1 MNLLTMKDI
10 TKAYTDK
17 VLFDHVDFSI
27 EEGEKVGIIGING
40 TGKST
45 LLKIIAELEEHETGE
60 IVKGNRVHVN
70 FLPQNPEF
78 PEGATIYDY
87 VIKANETLDNH
98 WSIEGEAKT
107 ILNKLGFTEYDRK
120 IATLSGGQKKK
131 VALAGA
137 LLSHSEILILDE
149 PTNHLDNDMTEWL
162 ENYLK
167 AYRGALIMVTHDR
180 YFLDLVCNRIVEI
193 DKGKLYSYN
202 SNYEGYLELKAAR
215 EEQAMATQD
224 KHANI
229 LRKEIAWMQRGAR
242 ARSTKQKAHIQRY
255 EALKNEEKVKVDG
268 QVEINAL
275 ASRLGKKTIE
285 LHHITTGYGDHILI
299 RDFTYIFLKTDRI
312 GILGPNGC
320 GKTTLIKTI
329 MQAAADQNGEN
340 RVEEKQLYA
349 EKNSGKESDILS
361 LQDGTIEI
369 GDTVKIG
376 YYAQENEVLDNKQ
389 KVIDYIRDTAEY
401 IQTSDGTIT
410 ASQMLEKFLFEGA
423 LQYQSIG
430 KLSGGEKR
438 RLYLCKILMEAPN
451 VLILDEPTNDLDIQT
466 LCILEDYLDT
476 FPGILITVSH
486 DRYFLDRVVR
496 RMLTFEGNGRVEQF
510 NGSYTDY
517 FQSHESDT
525 SEKNAENKELPVNK
539 NQNFPQAGTDRVRE
553 ENQGKSGKVKTEKL
567 KFTFQE
573 KKEYG
578 TIEQDIEK
586 LEQKIEELD
595 GEILKTAT
603 DFVKLNELTKEKENT
618 EQMLEVKMDR
628 YVYLEELAEKIAQQ

>member
-17 VLFDHVDFSI
+17 VLFDHIDFSI
-27 EEGEKVGIIGING
+27 NEGEKVGVIGING

-45 LLKIIAELEEHETGE
+45 LLKIIAGLEETETGDV
-60 IVKGNRVHVN
+60 VKGNRVHIN
-70 FLPQNPEF
+70 YLPQNPVF
-78 PEGATIYDY
+78 PADMTIYDY
-87 VIKANETLDNH
+87 VITANETQSNQ
-98 WSIEGEAKT
+98 WSIEGDAKT
-107 ILNKLGFTEYDRK
+107 ILNKLGFMEYDTR
-120 IATLSGGQKKK
+120 IEYLSGGQKKK

-137 LLSHSEILILDE
+137 LLSDSQILILDE

-167 AYRGALIMVTHDR
+167 SYKGALIMVTHDR

-193 DKGKLYSYN
+193 DKGKVYSYD
-202 SNYEGYLELKAAR
+202 SNYEGYLELKAER
-215 EEQAMATQD
+215 EEMAMATQN

-255 EALKNEEKVKVDG
+255 EQLKNEEKIKIDG
-268 QVEINAL
+268 NVEINAL

-285 LHHITTGYGDHILI
+285 LNQISAGYEDRLLI

-320 GKTTLIKTI
+320 GKTTLLKAL
-329 MQAAADQNGEN
+329 M
-340 RVEEKQLYA
+340 
-349 EKNSGKESDILS
+349 GKLPLTGGS
-361 LQDGTIEI
+361 IEI
-369 GDTVKIG
+369 GDTVRIG
-376 YYAQENEVLDNKQ
+376 YYAQENEALDNTQ
-389 KVIDYIRDTAEY
+389 KVIDYIRETAEY
-401 IQTSDGTIT
+401 IQTSEGTVT

-423 LQYQSIG
+423 LQYSLIG

-438 RLYLCKILMEAPN
+438 RLYLLKILMEAPN

-466 LCILEDYLDT
+466 LCILEDYLDS

-496 RMLTFEGNGRVEQF
+496 RMLTFEGNGLVTQF
-510 NGSYTDY
+510 NGSYTEY
-517 FQSHESDT
+517 FQSKEYEAADENDRNPSGTDKGLADNFAT
-525 SEKNAENKELPVNK
+525 GSENKEKTVK
-539 NQNFPQAGTDRVRE
+539 I
-553 ENQGKSGKVKTEKL
+553 KTEKL

-573 KKEYG
+573 KKEYD
-578 TIEQDIEK
+578 TIEQDIEN
-586 LEQKIEELD
+586 LEIKIAD
-595 GEILKTAT
+595 IDSDILKTAT
-603 DFVKLNELTKEKENT
+603 DFVKLNELTKEKEKT
-618 EQMLEVKMDR
+618 EKLLEEKMER
-628 YVYLEELAEKIAQQ
+628 YLYLEELAKKIEESK